1 MMIGGFAAVIAGC
14 MLVSVFLW
22 PHFPSIYTR

>member
-1 MMIGGFAAVIAGC
+1 MIGGFAAVIAGC

-22 PHFPSIYTR
+22 PNLPSIYTR